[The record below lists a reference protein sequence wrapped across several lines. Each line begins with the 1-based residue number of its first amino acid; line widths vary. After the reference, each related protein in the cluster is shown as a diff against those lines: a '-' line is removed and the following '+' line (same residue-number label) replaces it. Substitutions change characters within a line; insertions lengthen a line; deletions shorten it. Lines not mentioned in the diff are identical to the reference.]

1 MIKLF
6 NSGFNV
12 TLNPDNRLMAS
23 TTLSQEYEIAK
34 KDFGLAED
42 EENEIIQNTKNSLF
56 QNSNL

>member
-1 MIKLF
+1 MESHPVVKLF

-34 KDFGLAED
+34 KDFGLTED
-42 EENEIIQNTKNSLF
+42 KENKIIENTKNSLF
-56 QNSNL
+56 

>member
-34 KDFGLAED
+34 KDFGLTED
-42 EENEIIQNTKNSLF
+42 KENEIIQNTKNSLF